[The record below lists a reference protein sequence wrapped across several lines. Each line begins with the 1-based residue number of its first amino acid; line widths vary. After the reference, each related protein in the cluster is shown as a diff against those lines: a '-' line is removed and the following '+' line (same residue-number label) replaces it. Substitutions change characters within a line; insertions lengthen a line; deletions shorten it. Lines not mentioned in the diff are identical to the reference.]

1 MAYATYA
8 EFIASI
14 NSDSLPTELLSQT
27 IIEDAL
33 EDAAALILSFIC
45 VAYENLSEPYDRAI
59 KRKNI
64 DIAYFYLMERRGF
77 NPGNLSDE
85 IINSS
90 YSNAIGYL
98 EKLQQN
104 KVILSNKADSANN
117 LLNAPWVEV

>member
-1 MAYATYA
+1 MLDETT
-8 EFIASI
+8 I
-14 NSDSLPTELLSQT
+14 N
-27 IIEDAL
+27 DAL

-45 VAYENLSEPYDRAI
+45 VAYENLIPPYDRAI

-77 NPGNLSDE
+77 NPGNLSDDV
-85 IINSS
+85 INSS
-90 YSNAIGYL
+90 YSNAINYL

-117 LLNAPWVEV
+117 LLNAPYVVE

>member
-1 MAYATYA
+1 MAYATYTD
-8 EFIASI
+8 FMLSI
-14 NSDSLPTELLSQT
+14 NVDSLPDDMLDETT
-27 IIEDAL
+27 INDAL

-45 VAYENLSEPYDRAI
+45 VAYENLIPPYDRAI

-85 IINSS
+85 VINSS
-90 YSNAIGYL
+90 YNNAIGYL

-117 LLNAPWVEV
+117 LLNAPYVVI